1 MLSEYEAWCPVRN
14 ERLARMEVKSLQAPA
29 RPVSDVA
36 ASRVLA
42 MPRREL
48 EPCTW
53 VLGDAEGRQKL
64 LWAMQVR
71 CRKQKRGAEKG
82 ARVLDAQ
89 LGWAA
94 VCADAELYG
103 HGGRKQMQ
111 LRDGDAASASPLD
124 AMAEAE
130 EQAWKA
136 EALRLELQAL
146 SPRQREALEL
156 KAEGLSRSEMA
167 KAMGCSEERAKELLK
182 DARKRARAAGVV

>member
-29 RPVSDVA
+29 RPVSNEA

-146 SPRQREALEL
+146 SPRQREAVEL
-156 KAEGLSRSEMA
+156 KAEGLSMREA
-167 KAMGCSEERAKELLK
+167 AAEMGCSHVAVSKLQKKAEAAL
-182 DARKRARAAGVV
+182 RAALA

>member
-1 MLSEYEAWCPVRN
+1 MSSEYEAWCPVRN
-14 ERLARMEVKSLQAPA
+14 ERLARMEVKSMQAPA
-29 RPVSDVA
+29 RPVSDEA

-146 SPRQREALEL
+146 SPRQREAVVL
-156 KAEGLSRSEMA
+156 KAEGLGQVEAAAQMSCSQQAVA
-167 KAMGCSEERAKELLK
+167 KLQKKAVAALK
-182 DARKRARAAGVV
+182 AALA

>member
-29 RPVSDVA
+29 RPVSDEA

-42 MPRREL
+42 MPRREM

-71 CRKQKRGAEKG
+71 CRKQKRSAEKG

-156 KAEGLSRSEMA
+156 KAEGLGQVEA
-167 KAMGCSEERAKELLK
+167 AAQMGCSQQAVAKLQKKAVAALK
-182 DARKRARAAGVV
+182 AALA